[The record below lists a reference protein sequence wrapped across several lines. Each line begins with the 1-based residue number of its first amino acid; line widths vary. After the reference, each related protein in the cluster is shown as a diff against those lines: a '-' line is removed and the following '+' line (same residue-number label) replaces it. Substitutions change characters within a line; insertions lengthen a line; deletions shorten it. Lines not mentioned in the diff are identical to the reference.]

1 MPRNAG
7 TEFDGQ
13 RVVLTAEGR
22 RRLEA
27 RLQVATAELEE
38 LNERLQRGEA
48 GSQALDDRA
57 RVADRVSSLQQTLR
71 SAVDVH
77 AVDEDPT
84 ILELGDEVDLEY
96 DDGERESVV
105 LVHPVEVDAT
115 HGHVSIDSPLARALL
130 GQKVGNRV
138 QVQAPG
144 GTYDVEILDRRRA
157 R

>member
-7 TEFDGQ
+7 TKFDDR

-27 RLQVATAELEE
+27 RLQAAFDELEE
-38 LNERLQRGEA
+38 LNERLQSGEA
-48 GSQALDDRA
+48 GAQTLDDRA
-57 RVADRVSSLQQTLR
+57 RVADRVSSLRQTLR

-84 ILELGDEVDLEY
+84 ILELGDEVDLEH

-105 LVHPVEVDAT
+105 LVHPVEVDASR
-115 HGHVSIDSPLARALL
+115 GHVSIDSPLARALL

-157 R
+157 P